1 MRSVIQRVSEA
12 RVLVDDVTV
21 GEIGRGL
28 LLLVGVAVD
37 DDLTDVDVVVRK
49 VVGLRVFP
57 DEEGK
62 MNRSVCDI
70 GGSVLVV
77 SQFTLLGSVRKG
89 RRPSFTNAARPDDAV
104 PLMAALC
111 AGLRQQGI
119 TVAEGEFGAQM
130 RVELVNDGPV
140 TIVLDVVDGQVV

>member
-1 MRSVIQRVSEA
+1 
-12 RVLVDDVTV
+12 VLVDDVTV

-49 VVGLRVFP
+49 VVGY
-57 DEEGK
+57 EEGK
-62 MNRSVCDI
+62 MNRSVSDI

-111 AGLRQQGI
+111 AGLRQHGI
-119 TVAEGEFGAQM
+119 MVAEGEFGAQM